1 MSVNYE
7 AVSQREELFKKGCD
21 IFNQDPKKGLQFLI
35 DNNLVHQEAEDV
47 AQFFHSYQDVLDKTV
62 IGDFLAE
69 NTKYHKEVMN
79 VYFDQLDFNKM
90 DFLAAFRKFLAG
102 CHLPREAT
110 KIDRLMEKFAA
121 RYCECNSNLGIFASD
136 DAAYVKKKRTKE
148 DFIKMNRGINDGRD
162 LPEEFLSKIYDEI
175 ENEEIKL

>member
-47 AQFFHSYQDVLDKTV
+47 AQFFIPIK
-62 IGDFLAE
+62 I
-69 NTKYHKEVMN
+69 YHKEVMN

-136 DAAYVKKKRTKE
+136 DAAYVLAYSVIMLTT
-148 DFIKMNRGINDGRD
+148 D
-162 LPEEFLSKIYDEI
+162 LHSKDIYS
-175 ENEEIKL
+175 